1 MILALVLDCSDP
13 DALAPFWAQALGY
26 RVVRANAPYVALG
39 DPHGVGPELLLQR
52 VPEPKRGKNRMHL
65 DLRVPRMEPE
75 LARLRA
81 LGARA
86 VRGPF
91 DDEGWLTTV
100 LLDPEGNE
108 FCVLEVPPDEAHPA
122 DQRPDAAESPAPD
135 GPSS

>member
-1 MILALVLDCSDP
+1 M
-13 DALAPFWAQALGY
+13 
-26 RVVRANAPYVALG
+26 
-39 DPHGVGPELLLQR
+39 
-52 VPEPKRGKNRMHL
+52 PEPKRRKNRIHL

-100 LLDPEGNE
+100 LLDPQGNE
-108 FCVLEVPPDEAHPA
+108 FCVLEVPADARPA
-122 DQRPDAAESPAPD
+122 DRRLGAAESPAPD